1 MKCIRDIKLSKGTAD
16 YGHPKA
22 YQKMKVGAYDQLD
35 DEDDDYMVG
44 EPEEVEETS
53 DGEKPSG
60 SESVDSEE
68 EDSDVADNW
77 WEHQDSPD

>member
-1 MKCIRDIKLSKGTAD
+1 
-16 YGHPKA
+16 
-22 YQKMKVGAYDQLD
+22 MKVGAYDQLD

-60 SESVDSEE
+60 SESADSE
-68 EDSDVADNW
+68 EDSDMADNW
-77 WEHQDSPD
+77 WEHQDSSD